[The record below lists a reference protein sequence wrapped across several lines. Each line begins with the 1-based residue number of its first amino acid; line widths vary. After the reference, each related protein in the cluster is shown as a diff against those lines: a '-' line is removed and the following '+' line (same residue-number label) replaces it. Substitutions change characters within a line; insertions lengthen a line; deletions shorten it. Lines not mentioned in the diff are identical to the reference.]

1 MSTFDETYNRIITDL
16 AVGGPRRNVLW
27 PGVDYRIM
35 FEDVYFHM
43 LPAGFTRVFYKVI
56 KNMFDNQIFNL
67 EFDFRLALKE
77 ISEAD
82 TRNFKKFY
90 QFIRILAESSN
101 PKIITISFSNENSYS
116 EPIELYELTTNEYK
130 NLAGDKP
137 FKEKQIKKLKTKAFN
152 NALEQLK
159 YVIDDVENFGE
170 ISLNL
175 KMLKEFY
182 DNTYDQYDSE
192 DSFIGH
198 ELRHFL
204 IFLQRLS
211 ATCYDVCSH
220 KSNENFLK
228 EKDKEQDINKRNYDR
243 YQLNENEFIT
253 LSATYIERL
262 INFYKK
268 FKRIDIEQLDDVK
281 QLIRSVLVK
290 TELYPK
296 TLLHNDFYWY
306 EKLEKIQDLTSIISF
321 YKNCIEERNYKFKN
335 GIKSKKDKYL
345 TLMKWTLNSFENEI

>member
-77 ISEAD
+77 ISESD
-82 TRNFKKFY
+82 VKNFKKFY
-90 QFIRILAESSN
+90 QFIRILAESPN
-101 PKIITISFSNENSYS
+101 PKIVTIRLSNENSYT
-116 EPIELYELTTNEYK
+116 EPIELYELTSEIYK
-130 NLAGDKP
+130 NPFNHKP
-137 FKEKQIKKLKTKAFN
+137 FKEKQIEKLKTKIFN
-152 NALEQLK
+152 GALEQLK
-159 YVIDDVENFGE
+159 YIIDDVENFGE
-170 ISLNL
+170 LTFDINA
-175 KMLKEFY
+175 LKEFY
-182 DNTYDQYDSE
+182 SDNNDRYDSE

-198 ELRHFL
+198 ELRHFI

-220 KSNENFLK
+220 KSNEEFIKQRKNTLDTYYL
-228 EKDKEQDINKRNYDR
+228 DK
-243 YQLNENEFIT
+243 NEFIT

>member
-1 MSTFDETYNRIITDL
+1 MSTFDELYHMIIDHL

-27 PGVDYRIM
+27 PSTDGDVI
-35 FEDVYFHM
+35 FEDVYFHT
-43 LPAGFTRVFYKVI
+43 LPAGFTQVFYKVI
-56 KNMFDNQIFNL
+56 KNMFDNKVFEI

-77 ISEAD
+77 ISESD
-82 TRNFKKFY
+82 VKNFKKFY
-90 QFIRILAESSN
+90 QFIRILAESPN
-101 PKIITISFSNENSYS
+101 PKIVTIRLSNENSYT
-116 EPIELYELTTNEYK
+116 EPIELYELTSEIYK
-130 NLAGDKP
+130 NPFNHKP

-159 YVIDDVENFGE
+159 YVINDVENFGE
-170 ISLNL
+170 LTFDINA
-175 KMLKEFY
+175 LKEFY
-182 DNTYDQYDSE
+182 SDNNDRYDSE

-198 ELRHFL
+198 ELRHFI

-220 KSNENFLK
+220 KSNEEFVKTKKNTL
-228 EKDKEQDINKRNYDR
+228 DTYYLD
-243 YQLNENEFIT
+243 ENEFIT

-262 INFYKK
+262 INFYKSH
-268 FKRIDIEQLDDVK
+268 RRRNINSLDDTK
-281 QLIRSVLVK
+281 QLIRSVLIK

-296 TLLHNDFYWY
+296 TLLNNDFYWFNI
-306 EKLEKIQDLTSIISF
+306 LDKIKSIDMIVGF